1 MQGRFAFF
9 EGRIVPIDQAK
20 VGVRTHA
27 LNYGTGCFEGIRGY
41 WSEDEEQLLV
51 FKLAAHYE
59 RFLKSCRILCINLP
73 YSIDDLVGITL
84 DLLRCEGF
92 REDAYIRPLA
102 YKADEIIGVKLHNMV
117 DEVTIFATPFG
128 RYVDAEEGARVQ
140 VSSWRRIDDNM
151 IPARGKITGA
161 YVNSAFS
168 KTEAI
173 LNGFDEAIVLNSNGH
188 VSEGSA
194 ENVFIVR
201 DGVVSTPP
209 VTDNIL
215 EGITREVVIELCRS
229 DLGLP
234 VEERSIDR
242 SELYIADEV
251 FFTGTGVQIA
261 AIIEVDRRQ
270 VGTGAMGP
278 VVREL
283 RDLYF
288 DIVRGRVPRYR
299 SSCTPVYT
307 KEVDKESEIAP
318 EGEPVLA

>member
-9 EGRIVPIDQAK
+9 EGRIVPIEQAK

-73 YSIDDLVGITL
+73 FSIDDLVGITL

-229 DLGLP
+229 ELGLP

-261 AIIEVDRRQ
+261 AIIEVDRRP
-270 VGTGAMGP
+270 VGSGAMGP
-278 VVREL
+278 VVRVL

-288 DIVRGRVPRYR
+288 DIVRGRVPSYR

-307 KEVDKESEIAP
+307 KEVDAAP